1 MKSDLTVRLAGRLS
15 ALRAARGWTLDQ
27 LAAASGVSRAA
38 LSRLENAEV
47 SPSADVL
54 CRLADAHDMTL
65 SRLFAMIEDGFAAHV
80 TRDEQAVWRDGETG
94 LAKRYVSP
102 AAAALA
108 GEVVECKMTP
118 NSEMVQDTP
127 DVVGQEHH
135 LVLLTGYLRVELD
148 GSGYTLG
155 AGDALRY
162 RDHGEVRLVTDRGQ
176 GAKFMLVS
184 VTT

>member
-54 CRLADAHDMTL
+54 SRLAVAHEMTL
-65 SRLFAMIEDGFAAHV
+65 SRLFAMIEDGFSAHV
-80 TRDEQAVWRDGETG
+80 TRDEQALWRDGETG
-94 LAKRYVSP
+94 LTKRIVSP
-102 AAAALA
+102 AASARA

-118 NSEMVQDTP
+118 HSEMVQDVP

-135 LVLLTGYLRVELD
+135 LILLTGNLRVELD
-148 GSGYTLG
+148 GSGYNLAT
-155 AGDALRY
+155 GDALRY
-162 RDHGEVRLVTDRGQ
+162 REQGEVRLITDRTQ
-176 GAKFMLVS
+176 GAKFMIVS
-184 VTT
+184 VTP

>member
-54 CRLADAHDMTL
+54 SRLAVAHEMSL
-65 SRLFAMIEDGFAAHV
+65 SRLFAMIEDGFSAHV

-94 LAKRYVSP
+94 LAKRFVSP

-108 GEVVECKMTP
+108 GEVMECKLTP
-118 NSEMVQDTP
+118 NSEMVQDSP

-135 LVLLTGYLRVELD
+135 LILLTGQMHVNLD
-148 GSGYTLG
+148 GSGYDLG
-155 AGDALRY
+155 PGDALRY
-162 RDHGEVRLVTDRGQ
+162 REHGQVRLITDRGQ

-184 VTT
+184 VSN

>member
-54 CRLADAHDMTL
+54 SRLAKAHDMTL
-65 SRLFAMIEDGFAAHV
+65 SRLFAMIEDGFSAHV
-80 TRDEQAVWRDGETG
+80 TRDEQPVWRDGETG
-94 LAKRYVSP
+94 LAKRFVSP

-108 GEVVECKMTP
+108 AEVVECKMTP
-118 NSEMVQDTP
+118 NTDMVQDAP
-127 DVVGQEHH
+127 EVVGQEHH
-135 LVLLTGYLRVELD
+135 LLLLSGNLQVRIE
-148 GSGYTLG
+148 GAGYTL
-155 AGDALRY
+155 APGDALRY
-162 RDHGEVRLVTDRGQ
+162 REHGEVRLSTDRAQ
-176 GAKFMLVS
+176 GAKFMLVR

>member
-54 CRLADAHDMTL
+54 SRLAAAHEMTL
-65 SRLFAMIEDGFAAHV
+65 SRLFSMIEDGFSAHV
-80 TRDEQAVWRDGETG
+80 TRDEQALWRDGETG
-94 LAKRYVSP
+94 LTKRFVSP
-102 AAAALA
+102 AASALA

-127 DVVGQEHH
+127 EVVGQENH
-135 LVLLTGYLRVELD
+135 LILLSGYLHVNLD
-148 GSGYTLG
+148 GSDYDLG
-155 AGDALRY
+155 PGDALRY
-162 RDHGEVRLVTDRGQ
+162 RENGEVRLITDRGQ
-176 GAKFMLVS
+176 AAKFMMVS
-184 VTT
+184 VTS